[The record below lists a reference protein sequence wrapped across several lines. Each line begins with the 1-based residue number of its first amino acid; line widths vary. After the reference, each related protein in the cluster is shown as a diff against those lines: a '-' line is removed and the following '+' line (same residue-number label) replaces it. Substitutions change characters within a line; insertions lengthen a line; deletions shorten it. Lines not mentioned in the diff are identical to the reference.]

1 MAGQFK
7 VVGRNKARV
16 DAVKL
21 ATGRAAFVDDIQMHG
36 MLHARVLHSPH
47 AHARISRIDA
57 ARARALPGVLLV
69 LTHQDVPRIP
79 FTTAGQGYPEPS
91 PYDTVMLD
99 TKVRFVGDRVAVAAA
114 DTPEIAERAL
124 DLIEVSYEV
133 LPAIFDPQESM
144 NPGAPLIHD
153 EPDCAGVYDPK
164 RNIAAHLSAS
174 IGDVEEGFREADLVL
189 DREYRVQY
197 VQQCSIEPHIAITY
211 LDEDDRLVVRS
222 STQVPFHVRRIIAPL
237 LQIPIRRIRVIKPR
251 IGGGF
256 GGKQEILLEDLC
268 GAITLRTRRPV
279 RLECTRAEE
288 FFATRARH
296 PQILRMKSGVKKDGR
311 MMALQMQILEN
322 AGAYGTHSLTVMS
335 VTGSR
340 ALSLYRIPH
349 IKFEANAVYTNLPI
363 AGAFR
368 GYGAP
373 QGFFALESL
382 SDELADAIGM
392 DPIDFRKL
400 NVVRE
405 GDSPPIAE
413 ALGEGREGY
422 PQLIRSY
429 GLDACISRGAA
440 AIGWEGRKSKPATR
454 SSSDRGP
461 IRRGIGMALAMQ
473 ASGIPGIDMGAASI
487 KMNEDGSFNVLVG
500 ATDLGT
506 GADTMFAQVAAEVLS
521 VDVDQI
527 LVYSSDTDMTPFDPG
542 AYASSTTYISG
553 GAVKKAAEQVRQQI
567 LQVAGNLIEARVED
581 LRCES
586 GWVISQ
592 SGEKISFADVCLSS
606 LYQKDQFQIMA
617 VASHLSYDSPPP
629 FAAVF
634 AEVEVDLETGVVRLL
649 HLVSAIDCGLAIN
662 PQMAEGQIEGAATQA
677 MGYALTEEMVHD
689 GTGRM
694 RNVDFRNY
702 RIFTAADMPKLET
715 ILVQTYEPTG
725 PFGAKAIA
733 EIPIDAPA
741 PAIANAIFN
750 ATGVRLRRPPFTPE
764 KVLRALRAASA
775 DPE

>member
-1 MAGQFK
+1 MKQPFNVIGQ
-7 VVGRNKARV
+7 NKARV

-21 ATGRAAFVDDIQMHG
+21 ATGRGTFVDDIHVPG
-36 MLHARVLHSPH
+36 LLHARILHSPH
-47 AHARISRIDA
+47 PHAFIRRIEA
-57 ARARALPGVLLV
+57 AAARALPGVHAV
-69 LTHQDVPRIP
+69 LTHEDVPRVP
-79 FTTAGQGYPEPS
+79 HTPAGQGFPEPS
-91 PYDTVMLD
+91 PYDAVMLD
-99 TKVRFVGDRVAVAAA
+99 HKVRFVGDRVAVVAA
-114 DTPEIAERAL
+114 DTPEIAARAL
-124 DLIEVSYEV
+124 ELIAVDYEL
-133 LPAIFDPQESM
+133 LPFLFDPEEAM
-144 NPGAPLIHD
+144 KPGAPVIHD
-153 EPDCAGVYDPK
+153 ETDCSGVYDPK

-174 IGDVEEGFREADLVL
+174 IGDVEAGLRESDLVVE
-189 DREYRVQY
+189 REYRVQF
-197 VQQCSIEPHIAITY
+197 VQQCSMEPHITISY

-222 STQVPFHVRRIIAPL
+222 STQVPFHVRRIIANE
-237 LQIPIRRIRVIKPR
+237 LQIPVRRIRVIKPR

-268 GAITLRTRRPV
+268 GALTLRSRRPV
-279 RLECTRAEE
+279 RLEYTRAEE
-288 FFATRARH
+288 FHAARSRH
-296 PQILRMKSGVKKDGR
+296 PQIARMRCGVKRDGR
-311 MMALQMQILEN
+311 IMALEMRVLEN
-322 AGAYGTHSLTVMS
+322 AGAYGTHSLTVLS

-340 ALSLYRIPH
+340 ALSLYRAPH
-349 IKFEANAVYTNLPI
+349 IRFEANAVYTNLPV

-382 SDELADAIGM
+382 ADELAEALEM
-392 DPIDFRKL
+392 DPIAFRKV
-400 NVVRE
+400 NIVRE

-429 GLDACISRGAA
+429 GLEECISRGAA
-440 AIGWEGRKSKPATR
+440 SIGWSRRTPAPASLSVVSER
-454 SSSDRGP
+454 P
-461 IRRGIGMALAMQ
+461 LRRGIGMALAMQ
-473 ASGIPGIDMGAASI
+473 ASGIPGVDMGAASI

-506 GADTMFAQVAAEVLS
+506 GADTMFAQIAAEVLG
-521 VDVDQI
+521 VEVNQV

-553 GAVKKAAEQVRQQI
+553 GAVKKAAEQVREQI
-567 LQVAGNLIEARVED
+567 LQVGSKLLEIRPED
-581 LRCES
+581 LRCEG
-586 GWVISQ
+586 GWVVAT
-592 SGEKISFADVCLSS
+592 SGEKISFADICLSS

-634 AEVEVDLETGVVRLL
+634 AEVEVDMETGVVRVIK
-649 HLVSAIDCGLAIN
+649 LVSAIDCGVAIN
-662 PQMAEGQIEGAATQA
+662 PQMAEGQIEGAVTQA

-689 GTGRM
+689 DGGRM
-694 RNVDFRNY
+694 LNQDFKNY
-702 RIFTAADMPKLET
+702 RIYTAADMPELVT
-715 ILVQTYEPTG
+715 ILAETYEPTG

-750 ATGVRLRRPPFTPE
+750 ATGVRMRQPPFTPE
-764 KVLRALRAASA
+764 KVLRAIRERATI
-775 DPE
+775 